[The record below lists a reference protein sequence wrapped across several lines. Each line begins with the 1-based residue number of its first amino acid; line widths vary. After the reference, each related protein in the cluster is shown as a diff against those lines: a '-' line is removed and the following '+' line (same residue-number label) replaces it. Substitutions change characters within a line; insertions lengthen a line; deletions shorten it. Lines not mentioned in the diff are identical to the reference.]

1 MCFDYFYRMKIFVA
15 ARLIFLSLV
24 QFSCHEKTENTQK
37 QVDTLSQKDLADPQ
51 IKALTDKIQGDPDN
65 PENYFL
71 RSNVFLAN
79 NNIKAAFSDLSMAI
93 ALDSSNNKYYFAM
106 ADLSLKGGSADAALV
121 AFNQILHRDPKN
133 KQALIKLSKVY
144 FFQKDYSQSLI
155 QLAKV
160 EELDKNNAEE
170 WFVRGLNLKEMGDT
184 VRAVASF
191 QKAVT
196 IKQDFYDAYV
206 QLGLLS
212 SKKPSQI
219 AAQYFDNA
227 IHIDSSN
234 VEAMYDKGKFF
245 QDRGDAAYDKN
256 NFTRANDNYEKAKA
270 VYHELIAQ
278 NPQYQYSYFNLGFIY
293 VRQDS
298 LDKAYRMFDYAIR
311 VSPSYAEAYYYRG
324 LVSLEKRNKDQAK
337 ADFQQALTLKPDY
350 QLAQKELNNLE
361 SHK

>member
-1 MCFDYFYRMKIFVA
+1 MKIFVPGF
-15 ARLIFLSLV
+15 LLFLSFAL
-24 QFSCHEKTENTQK
+24 FSCHEKTENTQK
-37 QVDTLSQKDLADPQ
+37 PVDSLSQKDLADPQ
-51 IKALTDKIQGDPDN
+51 IKALTNKINDDPND

-71 RSNVFLAN
+71 RSNAFLQN
-79 NNIKAAFSDLSMAI
+79 ENIKAAFKDLSMAI
-93 ALDSSNNKYYFAM
+93 ALDSSRIKYYFAM
-106 ADLSLKGGSADAALV
+106 ADLSLKGGSADAAIL

-133 KQALIKLSKVY
+133 EEALLKLSKVY

-160 EELDKNNAEE
+160 EELDKNNSEV

-184 VRAVASF
+184 ARAVVSF

-206 QLGLLS
+206 QLGLLT

-227 IHIDSSN
+227 IRIDSSN

-245 QDRGDAAYDKN
+245 QDRGDAAFDKN
-256 NFTRANDNYEKAKA
+256 NFSEANDNYTKAKA
-270 VYHELIAQ
+270 VYHELIGQ
-278 NPQYQYSYFNLGFIY
+278 NPQYQYAYFNLGFIY

-298 LDKAYRMFDYAIR
+298 LDKAYRMFDYAIK

-324 LVSLEKRNKDQAK
+324 LVSLEKGNKDQAK
-337 ADFQQALTLKPDY
+337 ADFKQALTLKPNY
-350 QLAQKELNNLE
+350 PLAQKELNSLE
-361 SHK
+361 GK